1 MSAFKGLMIKR
12 IYCTPVK
19 KSRDARLPSLQEGN
33 SKIVKREAKVSL
45 LLNDRITDAIPPDAR
60 ELSGPI
66 IKILYI
72 KSPRL
77 FWQYQAIAKISI
89 QWIAKLI
96 FLAMERI
103 KPPACVKSEFTKER
117 LSFNAVP
124 IDTNVREAFG

>member
-1 MSAFKGLMIKR
+1 MSAYKGLMIKR

-19 KSRDARLPSLQEGN
+19 KSRDSRLPSLQEGN

-89 QWIAKLI
+89 
-96 FLAMERI
+96 
-103 KPPACVKSEFTKER
+103 
-117 LSFNAVP
+117 
-124 IDTNVREAFG
+124 